1 MQLPTSIEPIFA
13 RRHGYYCAM
22 LGRAVVA
29 AGCLMSNL
37 DLSIEVRVARER
49 IGSSRCGPR
58 QRLFE
63 QQDISYDNPAVV
75 AEVRSIVAEHIGF
88 RVIAPSMLD
97 L

>member
-1 MQLPTSIEPIFA
+1 MREGTCVE
-13 RRHGYYCAM
+13 R
-22 LGRAVVA
+22 GRGAEDT
-29 AGCLMSNL
+29 GH
-37 DLSIEVRVARER
+37 RER